1 MLVKD
6 LSYSSEISTQ
16 ETINESMAAY
26 VEELRKLSE
35 FCNYGD
41 KLDNMLKDRIVHGIN
56 HSAELDRLSL
66 EGIIEMLCITN
77 SNDHENRQN
86 NSWLLRL

>member
-16 ETINESMAAY
+16 ETINESMATY

-56 HSAELDRLSL
+56 HSAELDRLNL
-66 EGIIEMLCITN
+66 EGIIEN
-77 SNDHENRQN
+77 VVHY
-86 NSWLLRL
+86 

>member
-16 ETINESMAAY
+16 ETINESMAVY

-41 KLDNMLKDRIVHGIN
+41 KLDKMIKNRIVHGIN
-56 HSAELDRLSL
+56 HSAELD
-66 EGIIEMLCITN
+66 
-77 SNDHENRQN
+77 
-86 NSWLLRL
+86 